1 VRIVRAGRYGTLIE
15 AGFLALLVRREEFL
29 VSLEVYLGWGFAVYI
44 GWKKG
49 RPAIEFSHD

>member
-44 GWKKG
+44 GWKNG